1 MARIALH
8 GLHEIRDQVLTLF
21 QLDIHVREGLI
32 DPLTLHH
39 KAVVDQNDKA
49 SDRDDCGQNY

>member
-1 MARIALH
+1 
-8 GLHEIRDQVLTLF
+8 LTLF